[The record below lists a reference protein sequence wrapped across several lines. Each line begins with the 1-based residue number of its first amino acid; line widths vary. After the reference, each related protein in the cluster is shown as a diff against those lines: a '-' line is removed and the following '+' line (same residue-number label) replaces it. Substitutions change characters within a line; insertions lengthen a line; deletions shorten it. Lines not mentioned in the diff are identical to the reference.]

1 MKLLEFSRV
10 CASLSTHYLVW
21 YSASAFS
28 SPTTYEQ
35 EAAIVGVEV
44 GGIDGVG

>member
-1 MKLLEFSRV
+1 MRLR
-10 CASLSTHYLVW
+10 THYLIG

-28 SPTTYEQ
+28 STPPYEE

-44 GGIDGVG
+44 GGIDWVG

>member
-1 MKLLEFSRV
+1 M
-10 CASLSTHYLVW
+10 SLSTHYLIW
-21 YSASAFS
+21 NSASAFS
-28 SPTTYEQ
+28 STPTHEE